1 MSSNNDDSGIGHEFS
16 SGETKKI
23 PVIEEK
29 LVISSKVVET
39 GSISVS
45 KKVLEEEVF
54 ADATVTREEVT
65 IERKE
70 INQYV
75 DAAPAPVRQEGDI
88 TIISVVKEVLVVE
101 KRLMLVE
108 EIHIKKHQHQ
118 DQKTY
123 SQVLRKEEVTISRD
137 TSGMN
142 I

>member
-1 MSSNNDDSGIGHEFS
+1 MSSNQDDSGIGHEFS

-39 GSISVS
+39 GSVFIS

-54 ADATVTREEVT
+54 ADATVTSEEVT

-108 EIHIKKHQHQ
+108 EIHIKKQQHQ

-137 TSGMN
+137 TSGME